1 MKHLLLGTALVAAS
15 ALSASAQDLFRS
27 ASDPAAI
34 TASDFIGQRIYAA
47 EADIDADQY
56 DGAQDGWDDIGEVN
70 DVVLTRDGKVDS
82 VLVDIGGFLGM
93 GERKVALGMENIRF
107 VADSGTAD
115 DPNDYFLVIKADR
128 SVLEGAPEYKQ
139 TGAAAATGDAA
150 DTTAAETTVAAA
162 DGTEPAAM
170 ADPMVE
176 GYAMVDMATVTA
188 KELTGVNVYGS
199 DNEDVGEVADVVLD
213 DKGAAAKVIVDVGGF
228 LGLGS
233 KPVALDAT
241 AIQIMRATDGD
252 ALRAYVSLTKEELE
266 SLPEA
271 KM

>member
-15 ALSASAQDLFRS
+15 ALSASAQGLFR
-27 ASDPAAI
+27 AESDPAAI
-34 TASDFIGQRIYAA
+34 TASDFIGQRVYAA
-47 EADIDADQY
+47 KADIDADQY
-56 DGAQDGWDDIGEVN
+56 DGAQEGWDDIGEIS

-128 SVLEGAPEYKQ
+128 SLLEGAPEYTQ
-139 TGAAAATGDAA
+139 TGAVAATGAA

-176 GYAMVDMATVTA
+176 GYAMVDMSTVTA

-199 DNEDVGEVADVVLD
+199 GNEDVGEVADVVLD

-241 AIQIMRATDGD
+241 AVKIMRATDGD